1 MKTLKRPLKMTA
13 LLAVSS
19 VFACLAVPQESHGQ
33 LFTKWKARKEASA
46 GEAAARKDISQGI
59 VRYEIGG
66 IPSPTDAEL
75 SRLAKEKYQI
85 TVAFS
90 GCVIG
95 PRVDFDRAY
104 RQTVIDHLK
113 AKHGFDPVMKIES
126 ELRAKRK

>member
-1 MKTLKRPLKMTA
+1 MNILKIPVEAFVLMMA
-13 LLAVSS
+13 
-19 VFACLAVPQESHGQ
+19 VFACLAIPQESHGQ
-33 LFTKWKARKEASA
+33 LFSKWKARKEASA
-46 GEAAARKDISQGI
+46 GEAAARKDIAQGI

-75 SRLAKEKYQI
+75 SHLAKEKYQI

-90 GCVIG
+90 GCMIG

-126 ELRAKRK
+126 ELRSKRK